1 MANRKAVS
9 LMAADGVAMRRA
21 AWASLG
27 VSLVLTVLKFG
38 AFLLTNSVAML
49 ASFADSAM
57 DLFTSTLNL
66 FAIHSALQP
75 ADREHRFGHGKAEPL
90 AGMAQ
95 FAFIAGSAV
104 FLVIQGV
111 ERLIHPEAIGN
122 PTGALAVIGLSIAA
136 NIGLIV
142 YQRRV
147 ARQTHSL
154 AIGADA
160 AHYLGD
166 LASNIG
172 VVVAIVCAAWLGW
185 RLADPLIALAVAA
198 LLVWTALGVFRA
210 SYDQLMDRELPD
222 EDRDRIKAIVNRHED
237 VMSLH
242 DLRTR
247 AAGVNSFIQLHL
259 ELDPQM
265 SLIRAHEICDEVE
278 HDICRA
284 FPNAEVIIPQDPAG
298 VEMPV
303 PLAAS

>member
-1 MANRKAVS
+1 
-9 LMAADGVAMRRA
+9 MRRA

-27 VSLVLTVLKFG
+27 ASAVLTAIKLG

-49 ASFADSAM
+49 ASFADSAT

-66 FAIHSALQP
+66 VAIHSSLQP

-104 FLVIQGV
+104 FLVIQGLD
-111 ERLIHPEAIGN
+111 RLLHPQSLSHPGW
-122 PTGALAVIGLSIAA
+122 ALAVMGVSIAA
-136 NIGLIV
+136 NLGLVV

-147 ARQTHSL
+147 VAATGSI

-166 LASNIG
+166 LASNLG
-172 VVVAIVCAAWLGW
+172 VVLAIVCVEWLGW
-185 RLADPLIALAVAA
+185 SNADPLIALAVAA
-198 LLVWTALGVFRA
+198 MLVWTAFGVFRA

-222 EDRDRIKAIVNRHED
+222 AERDRIKAIVLGHPD
-237 VMSLH
+237 VKALH

-247 AAGVNSFIQLHL
+247 ASGLNAFIQLHI
-259 ELDPQM
+259 ELDPAI
-265 SLIRAHEICDEVE
+265 SLLRAHEISDEVE
-278 HDICRA
+278 ALVCAA
-284 FPNAEVIIPQDPAG
+284 FPNAEIIIHQDPAG